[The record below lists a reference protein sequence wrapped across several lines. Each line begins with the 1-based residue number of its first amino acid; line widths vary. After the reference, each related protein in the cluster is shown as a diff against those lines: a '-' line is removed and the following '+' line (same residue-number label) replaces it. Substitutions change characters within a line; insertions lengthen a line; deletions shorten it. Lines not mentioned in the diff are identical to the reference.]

1 MAWVNEQIDNRDTII
16 VALLEHQKRGEKEQW
31 ENTWKG
37 SFEFQKYKVIRQI
50 ENPVDGMLSKHFRW
64 FLDDT

>member
-16 VALLEHQKRGEKEQW
+16 VLLEHQKWGEKEQW